1 MALVLLPSLLPPGK
15 LRLWLL
21 QEKSKNDWE
30 VNEGEREKERKRGNG
45 EKQRRNVRE
54 RGDGEISRDVTGF
67 EGNQEGFGGERGE
80 FRDLVDFK

>member
-21 QEKSKNDWE
+21 QEKSKDDRE
-30 VNEGEREKERKRGNG
+30 VNEGEIEKERKRGNG
-45 EKQRRNVRE
+45 EEQRRNVRV

>member
-1 MALVLLPSLLPPGK
+1 M
-15 LRLWLL
+15 
-21 QEKSKNDWE
+21 D
-30 VNEGEREKERKRGNG
+30 VNEGEREKKEKRGNG
-45 EKQRRNVRE
+45 EKQRRNVRV

>member
-21 QEKSKNDWE
+21 QEKSKDDRE
-30 VNEGEREKERKRGNG
+30 VNEGERERKGNRGNG